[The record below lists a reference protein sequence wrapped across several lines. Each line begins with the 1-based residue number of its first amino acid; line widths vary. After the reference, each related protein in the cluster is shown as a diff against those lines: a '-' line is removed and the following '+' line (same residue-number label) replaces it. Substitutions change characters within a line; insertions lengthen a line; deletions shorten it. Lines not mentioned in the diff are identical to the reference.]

1 MRNFWPVVLPKRAR
15 LDSTRTHAL
24 PTKHAAR
31 PLAMAAELVDE
42 QELATKISSVVETQ
56 ITNHLK
62 THDDDLRAMRDAM
75 AGIMSE
81 LRSMAAVE
89 EADELRR
96 AEAAGPSARGPK
108 ILMDQKT
115 KRAKAEAIR
124 RRKAKG
130 EGLLLG
136 DPRAAAAAGGGAA
149 AAPGS
154 GGYPGEKRGRPK
166 NGGSPR
172 GAHAQG
178 KLIGRLATKAR
189 VGLSRPTTTTPATT
203 TTTTTTTNTTT
214 TNIYNYYD

>member
-1 MRNFWPVVLPKRAR
+1 
-15 LDSTRTHAL
+15 
-24 PTKHAAR
+24 
-31 PLAMAAELVDE
+31 MAAELVDE

-115 KRAKAEAIR
+115 KRAKGILYESWCLSA
-124 RRKAKG
+124 
-130 EGLLLG
+130 
-136 DPRAAAAAGGGAA
+136 
-149 AAPGS
+149 GS
-154 GGYPGEKRGRPK
+154 GR
-166 NGGSPR
+166 
-172 GAHAQG
+172 
-178 KLIGRLATKAR
+178 TW
-189 VGLSRPTTTTPATT
+189 LSAA
-203 TTTTTTTNTTT
+203 
-214 TNIYNYYD
+214 